1 MAEKFNLHGKIYR
14 EGTSSGGKAVAN
26 IYGDILRAGSSSGG
40 KALCNVYQSKIIKEG
55 SSGGG
60 KALCNIYGDKI
71 KEGSSSGGKQ
81 IGTMR
86 DIKDAIKNG
95 HGSPMDVAFW
105 YKFIRQ
111 CGRVGRLQ
119 IKKLRK
125 I

>member
-1 MAEKFNLHGKIYR
+1 MAEKFNLHGKMYR

-26 IYGDILRAGSSSGG
+26 IYGDILRAGSSS
-40 KALCNVYQSKIIKEG
+40 
-55 SSGGG
+55 GG

-105 YKFIRQ
+105 YKFIR
-111 CGRVGRLQ
+111 
-119 IKKLRK
+119 
-125 I
+125 